1 MMWFEKILVSFL
13 AAICEGAG
21 VDSETLARHRAAE
34 AREPAD
40 GNAQTIYRFK

>member
-1 MMWFEKILVSFL
+1 MMWFERILVSFL

-34 AREPAD
+34 TREPD
-40 GNAQTIYRFK
+40 PGTTQTVYRIR